1 MRATAIATP
10 YRHLMLAPVRWNA
23 STLTE
28 MYFRSSQFAATHTR
42 SSQAARLAA
51 CVCMLLLGL
60 LLFVQSVHVH
70 PAGSNPDQCPICVA
84 MHSAAP
90 VRTHAAV
97 RMVRWH
103 RDLVVSPRQ
112 SAPATALHCTL
123 YKRPPPT
130 VSA

>member
-1 MRATAIATP
+1 MP
-10 YRHLMLAPVRWNA
+10 
-23 STLTE
+23 
-28 MYFRSSQFAATHTR
+28 FRSLQFAATR
-42 SSQAARLAA
+42 ARARQATRLAA
-51 CVCMLLLGL
+51 CVCMLLLGF

-84 MHSAAP
+84 MHSAVP

-103 RDLVVSPRQ
+103 RDLIVAPRQ
-112 SAPATALHCTL
+112 SAAAPALHCTL